1 MLGPLLA
8 ILLGLPAAL
17 AQDTSCCQALEAAG
31 LAHVLYPTSA
41 EYANRTASYWSVSAQ
56 LEPNCIVQPT
66 CKDDVVKVVKTLVG
80 GESCSKTQFAVRS
93 GGHTTWAGSNN
104 IEDGVTVDLGLMK
117 TVTLDKNTSTASIE
131 PGARWMHVYGA
142 LDPEGYTVPGGRAGS
157 VGVAG
162 FLTGGGN
169 SFYTA
174 RKGFA
179 CDNVKNFELVAASG
193 EVINANEKENSDVWQ
208 ALKGGSAAN
217 FGIVTRFDM
226 YAFQTGNLWG
236 GTATYNK
243 TATAQQIAAY
253 VKWTDNVENYPDG
266 SSIIFWSY
274 LPAMKDIVILAAYED
289 TAGNEAPAGFDD
301 FMAIPRIADTLRVAS
316 HKALTDELEQA
327 AGYRDIWFTMTF
339 NNDASIFTEIV
350 TLNEAFVAEW
360 QQTSPTKSDDFITQL
375 MFQSIPASFSVH
387 SKERGGN
394 VMGLDKVE
402 TNSIMLL
409 FNIAVKT
416 ADEEA
421 AARPL
426 LKSYAQKMQQVAK
439 EKDGLVDWQ
448 FLNYADKWQD
458 PLASYGAEN
467 VEKIRKAA
475 RKVDPNGVFQTKAP
489 GGFKISR
496 VGTAEGVAERD
507 LFGGMGEAEMRAN
520 LSQ

>member
-1 MLGPLLA
+1 MLGAVLA

-31 LAHVLYPTSA
+31 LAHVLYPTTA
-41 EYANRTASYWSVSAQ
+41 EYANRTLSYWSVSAQ

-66 CKDDVVKVVKTLVG
+66 SRDDVVKVVKTLV
-80 GESCSKTQFAVRS
+80 ECEKCSKTKFAVRS

-117 TVTLDKNTSTASIE
+117 TVTLDKDASTASIQ
-131 PGARWMHVYGA
+131 PGARWMNVYAA
-142 LDPEGYTVPGGRAGS
+142 LEPEGYTVPGGRAGS

-174 RKGFA
+174 RRGFA
-179 CDNVKNFELVAASG
+179 CDNVKNFELVTASG
-193 EVINANEKENSDVWQ
+193 EVINANAEENADVWK
-208 ALKGGSAAN
+208 ALKGGSGAN
-217 FGIVTRFDM
+217 FGIVTKFDM
-226 YAFQTGNLWG
+226 FAFQAGDLWG

-243 TATAQQIAAY
+243 TQTAQQIAAY

-274 LPAMKDIVILAAYED
+274 LPAMSDIVILAAYED

-301 FMAIPRIADTLRVAS
+301 FMAIPRIGDTLRIAS

-327 AGYRDIWFTMTF
+327 TGYRDIWFTMTF
-339 NNDASIFTEIV
+339 SNQASIFTEIV
-350 TLNEAFVAEW
+350 SLNEEFVSEW
-360 QQTSPTKSDDFITQL
+360 KSISSNPDFITQC
-375 MFQSIPASFSVH
+375 MFQSIPTVFSKH
-387 SKERGGN
+387 SVERGGN
-394 VMGLDKVE
+394 VMGLDNVK

-409 FNIAVKT
+409 FDIAVKS
-416 ADEEA
+416 AAEEA
-421 AARPL
+421 LARPL
-426 LKSYAQKMQQVAK
+426 LKSYALKMQAAAK
-439 EKDGLVDWQ
+439 AKDGLVDWQ
-448 FLNYADKWQD
+448 FLNYADSWQD

-475 RKVDPNGVFQTKAP
+475 RRVDPKGVFQTKAP
-489 GGFKISR
+489 GGFKISK
-496 VGTAEGVAERD
+496 VGTKNGVAERD
-507 LFGGMGEAEMRAN
+507 LFGGVGEAEMRAN